1 MSKKKK
7 NITPS
12 FYSGSNDYYPKHID
26 TISYKDEDSDYWQN
40 FRNDVI
46 KVREKSQDDFE
57 KYLNVFGS
65 GGLLVGLT
73 LLSKLTESKI
83 NYEYRLMLIFG
94 SVSFVVCLLSNLI
107 SHYLAI
113 QSNEKTISDI
123 DTQNIELWKNFE
135 KRNKRIGF
143 INWTSLGSII
153 AGTILITLFL
163 ILNINTMAKQNTN
176 PQSQPKS
183 QPKGQINP
191 EGKKNDSNKGRT
203 TVNPTFQKPPQKK

>member
-7 NITPS
+7 NIIPS
-12 FYSGSNDYYPKHID
+12 NYSGSNDYYPENID
-26 TISYKDEDSDYWQN
+26 KISYKDEDSDYWQN
-40 FRNDVI
+40 FRDDVL

-113 QSNEKTISDI
+113 HNNEKNISDI
-123 DTQNIELWKNFE
+123 DNQHPKLWENFE
-135 KRNKRIGF
+135 KRNKYLGCV
-143 INWTSLGSII
+143 NWVSLGSII

-183 QPKGQINP
+183 QPKGQAIP

-203 TVNPTFQKPPQKK
+203 TVNPTFQKPPKKK

>member
-40 FRNDVI
+40 FRDDVL

-107 SHYLAI
+107 SHHLAVRN
-113 QSNEKTISDI
+113 NEKTISDI
-123 DTQNIELWKNFE
+123 DTQNIDLWENFD
-135 KRNKRIGF
+135 KRNKQIG
-143 INWTSLGSII
+143 NLNNVSVCSII
-153 AGTILITLFL
+153 FGTILITLFL
-163 ILNINTMAKQNTN
+163 ILNKFDKFPDAI
-176 PQSQPKS
+176 
-183 QPKGQINP
+183 
-191 EGKKNDSNKGRT
+191 
-203 TVNPTFQKPPQKK
+203 

>member
-1 MSKKKK
+1 MSKKKI
-7 NITPS
+7 NIIPS
-12 FYSGSNDYYPKHID
+12 HYSGSNDYYQRNIGQ
-26 TISYKDEDSDYWQN
+26 ISYEDDSGDYWKN
-40 FRNDVI
+40 FREEVL

-94 SVSFVVCLLSNLI
+94 SVSFVICLLSNLI
-107 SHYLAI
+107 SHHLAVR
-113 QSNEKTISDI
+113 SNEKTISDI
-123 DTQNIELWKNFE
+123 DTQNIDLWKNFE

-183 QPKGQINP
+183 QPKGQVNP

-203 TVNPTFQKPPQKK
+203 TVNPIFQKPPQKK

>member
-1 MSKKKK
+1 LSKKKK
-7 NITPS
+7 NIIPS
-12 FYSGSNDYYPKHID
+12 NYSGSNDYYPENID
-26 TISYKDEDSDYWQN
+26 KISYKDEDSDYWQN

-73 LLSKLTESKI
+73 LLSKLVESKL
-83 NYEYRLMLIFG
+83 NYEFQWMLILG
-94 SVSFVVCLLSNLI
+94 SILFVICLLSNLF
-107 SHYLAI
+107 SHYMAI
-113 QSNEKTISDI
+113 DNNDKNISDI
-123 DTQNIELWKNFE
+123 DNQNPNLWENFD
-135 KRNKRIGF
+135 KRNKQIG
-143 INWTSLGSII
+143 NLNNVSVCSII
-153 AGTILITLFL
+153 LGTILITLFL

-183 QPKGQINP
+183 QPKGQAIP

>member
-7 NITPS
+7 NIITKC
-12 FYSGSNDYYPKHID
+12 YSGSNDYYPNNIGE
-26 TISYKDEDSDYWQN
+26 ISYDDDSADYWNN
-40 FRNDVI
+40 FREDVL

-83 NYEYRLMLIFG
+83 NYEYRLMLILG

-113 QSNEKTISDI
+113 RSNEKTISDI
-123 DTQNIELWKNFE
+123 DNQNSDLWENFK
-135 KRNKRIGF
+135 KRNRRITF
-143 INWTSLGSII
+143 INWISLGSII
-153 AGTILITLFL
+153 AGTILITSFL
-163 ILNINTMAKQNTN
+163 ILNINTMSKQNKN
-176 PQSQPKS
+176 PQSQPKP
-183 QPKGQINP
+183 QPTGQINP
-191 EGKKNDSNKGRT
+191 QGRNHDIKGRT
-203 TVNPTFQKPPQKK
+203 TVNPIFQKPPQKK